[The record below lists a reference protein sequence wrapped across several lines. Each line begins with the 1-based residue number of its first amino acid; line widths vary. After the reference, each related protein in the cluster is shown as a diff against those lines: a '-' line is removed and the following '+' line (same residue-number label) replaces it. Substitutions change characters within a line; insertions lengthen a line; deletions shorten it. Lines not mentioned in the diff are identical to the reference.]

1 MEIGF
6 PFMGDRLS
14 LCRYSWAKRLTV
26 YSFIFSFLWVSFPR
40 YSYSFVPAIA
50 AVAARAV
57 IPKVVGRVLV
67 RRFAANDAIY
77 TASQLTAT
85 RVFVGRAAANAA
97 EYLPAASSYKMSGV
111 ATWAG
116 IAAAVSSFVPSSLSS
131 SDGSV
136 MVMTNGKKIS
146 DNLYE
151 VTYSGQS
158 GESKTITV
166 NFEPQEL
173 SPVIL
178 HVSRNNVDAG
188 SPVVGVET
196 GYSTPDN
203 ALYYYQDSKELI
215 YYYGDNPTEI
225 ARNYLNDYNSRTY
238 TETLTNFERT
248 VTNKVVNSNGDVSF
262 TEQNYKFTYPSSFYE
277 IPEITHLYSNPAA
290 SSFPAGI
297 PMYENVAG
305 LPMYY
310 SVAYLTAGKQ
320 YQYHN
325 TPCKTTN
332 QSNG

>member
-262 TEQNYKFTYPSSFYE
+262 TEQNYKFTYPSSF
-277 IPEITHLYSNPAA
+277 
-290 SSFPAGI
+290 
-297 PMYENVAG
+297 
-305 LPMYY
+305 
-310 SVAYLTAGKQ
+310 
-320 YQYHN
+320 
-325 TPCKTTN
+325 
-332 QSNG
+332 

>member
-178 HVSRNNVDAG
+178 HVSRNNVDA
-188 SPVVGVET
+188 V
-196 GYSTPDN
+196 
-203 ALYYYQDSKELI
+203 LQL
-215 YYYGDNPTEI
+215 
-225 ARNYLNDYNSRTY
+225 
-238 TETLTNFERT
+238 
-248 VTNKVVNSNGDVSF
+248 
-262 TEQNYKFTYPSSFYE
+262 
-277 IPEITHLYSNPAA
+277 
-290 SSFPAGI
+290 
-297 PMYENVAG
+297 
-305 LPMYY
+305 
-310 SVAYLTAGKQ
+310 
-320 YQYHN
+320 
-325 TPCKTTN
+325 
-332 QSNG
+332 